1 MNPVA
6 AQQVA
11 FDNALV
17 APKKRLRIKKCNAR
31 IEFSKP
37 QRETTYQVTLD
48 ALKLSPCYLAFL
60 ITTEVPKI
68 CPRLPN
74 QDFVEPPPEE
84 EMVPFNKELGYTGK
98 CDMLSEIHIDHI
110 HQPWRT
116 FAAIINKCIFGKSTG
131 LDSLRPSRAQIL
143 WGMFNLGMSTLG
155 DTHGVFVLKK
165 KAPTK
170 VDRGKGMDLIS
181 EAALLEVAQLKKTL
195 KKSKQETHKLHASGL
210 GNSEDDD
217 NNDDESDDVS
227 NDDDDVYSDAD
238 GDNEASDSEKTDF
251 NEDKNPNLNQNDD
264 DDEEYEEE
272 EEEYVHTPNNYEF
285 TNDEE
290 EYEELYKDVNVRL
303 RDVEHGEEGKED
315 AKKSDAGTK
324 ETTYEQVKDDE
335 HKYGALIPKEMINQA
350 IKDSKA
356 YKIYLDF
363 ATGKST
369 PKKASKFKKVDSP
382 SKKLSHVLEEEPA
395 KKPKQA
401 NKSVKESTTVPTACV
416 VIRDTPGVFV
426 SKKKAPAKVD
436 RGKCIDLLYD
446 VALLE
451 ATQLKKALKKS
462 KQETHKL
469 HASGLGDGVG
479 SQPKVPDESQNKI
492 TGINERTCTIPGI
505 PDVPKYQSE
514 SKNESWGDS
523 EDDNSNDDD
532 SDDVTNDDD
541 DVDSDADVDN
551 EVSDSE
557 KADSDEDENP
567 NLNQNDDEEKEYE
580 EEYVRTPDNYE
591 FSNDDEEYE
600 ELYKDVN
607 VRLKDAK
614 HEEKVKG
621 DAKMTDAGRDDVSQ
635 EKSYEQV
642 KDDAHVTL
650 TAAHVTQKTKGP
662 MQSSSVSFDFA
673 SQFLNLDNF
682 PPVDN
687 EVVSMMNV
695 KVRHEESSTQTPS
708 FLTIHV
714 MVILETST
722 AAVPTIPLIIPP
734 ITPIPQQSTPTPTL
748 APTTEMTTT
757 SIPALLDF
765 SSLFGFD
772 QRSQIPAMVD
782 AQLSTRLED
791 SIQKAYRSY
800 TAEFEKKA
808 QVSDYAT
815 PVIQSTI
822 TESLENVILAK
833 SSSQPKYTY
842 EAASSLTEFEWK
854 KILLDKKQKSKSY

>member
-60 ITTEVPKI
+60 ITTEVPEI

-84 EMVPFNKELGYTGK
+84 EMVPFNKELGYTDK

-116 FAAIINKCIFGKSTG
+116 FAAIINKCISGKST
-131 LDSLRPSRAQIL
+131 DYQ
-143 WGMFNLGMSTLG
+143 
-155 DTHGVFVLKK
+155 
-165 KAPTK
+165 
-170 VDRGKGMDLIS
+170 
-181 EAALLEVAQLKKTL
+181 
-195 KKSKQETHKLHASGL
+195 
-210 GNSEDDD
+210 
-217 NNDDESDDVS
+217 
-227 NDDDDVYSDAD
+227 
-238 GDNEASDSEKTDF
+238 
-251 NEDKNPNLNQNDD
+251 
-264 DDEEYEEE
+264 
-272 EEEYVHTPNNYEF
+272 
-285 TNDEE
+285 
-290 EYEELYKDVNVRL
+290 
-303 RDVEHGEEGKED
+303 
-315 AKKSDAGTK
+315 
-324 ETTYEQVKDDE
+324 
-335 HKYGALIPKEMINQA
+335 KYGALIPKEMINQA

-369 PKKASKFKKVDSP
+369 SKKASKFKKVDSP

-436 RGKCIDLLYD
+436 RGKGMDLLSD
-446 VALLE
+446 VASLE

-492 TGINERTCTIPGI
+492 TGINERNCYLLPGLSI
-505 PDVPKYQSE
+505 VPKYQSK

-557 KADSDEDENP
+557 KTDFDEDENP
-567 NLNQNDDEEKEYE
+567 NLNQNDDEEEEYE
-580 EEYVRTPDNYE
+580 EEYVRTPEYYE
-591 FSNDDEEYE
+591 FSDDDEEYE

-621 DAKMTDAGRDDVSQ
+621 DAKMTDAGRDD
-635 EKSYEQV
+635 
-642 KDDAHVTL
+642 
-650 TAAHVTQKTKGP
+650 KTKGP

-673 SQFLNLDNF
+673 QFLNLDNF

-695 KVRHEESSTQTPS
+695 KVRHEEPSTQTPS

-734 ITPIPQQSTPTPTL
+734 ITPIPQQVSVL
-748 APTTEMTTT
+748 EKELSQLKQVDYSAQ
-757 SIPALLDF
+757 LLETIK
-765 SSLFGFD
+765 
-772 QRSQIPAMVD
+772 SQIPAMVD

-791 SIQKAYRSY
+791 SIQKAFRSY
-800 TAEFEKKA
+800 TAEFERKK
-808 QVSDYAT
+808 
-815 PVIQSTI
+815 QSTI

-833 SSSQPKYTY
+833 SSSQPKSTY

-854 KILLDKKQKSKSY
+854 KILLDKKQKREAFLKTKTIESYKVVRYRCSFPRSSQNRRDLPRDIPLDRIEVLKYDTKGVKSEKEIMPTETDLALEQTQQGASYEVSVCIKLVEE